1 MVQPVVIRA
10 EQHQIGQLGGTAVFP
25 VPEVVGVQTTG
36 RITAGNRA
44 RAVAVLEGAAKPPV
58 DHAGRP
64 AGTNDL
70 AITFEP
76 NFTGGITAQVA
87 AFGVGQQRTQMQ
99 CGGALGHVEMHH
111 HRGVLPVGAAGHLGI
126 PSGFDQTHKRLDGG
140 RQRRPLI

>member
-1 MVQPVVIRA
+1 MVAAVVIRA
-10 EQHQIGQLGGTAVFP
+10 EQHQIGQLGGTTVFP

-36 RITAGNRA
+36 SAAPGNRA

-64 AGTNDL
+64 AGTDEL

-87 AFGVGQQRTQMQ
+87 AFGIGQQRTQMQ
-99 CGGALGHVEMHH
+99 RRGALGHVEMHH
-111 HRGVLPVGAAGHLGI
+111 HRGVLPVGPAGHLGI
-126 PSGFDQTHKRLDGG
+126 PSGLHQTHKRLDGA